1 MSRGKAEPI
10 IETIHK
16 KKFSMKYLLLLF
28 PLLFVNAQSQTHTLT
43 VTIHNIENVKGTL
56 EIGLF
61 NSNERFLEEGQA
73 YKSKTVKV
81 KNTSETF
88 VIKDIPPGTYAI
100 SMFQDLNDDKIC
112 NQNLFGIPKEPYAF
126 SNNFKPKFSAPSFE
140 DCQFN
145 LTSDKSL
152 RIELMKF

>member
-1 MSRGKAEPI
+1 
-10 IETIHK
+10 
-16 KKFSMKYLLLLF
+16 MKYLLLLF